1 MLKLIIK
8 ERDNII
14 DELDREL
21 LFENNEEG
29 SKKGGSDNSLV
40 NEGAK
45 SLNRYQMV
53 RHSSEIPN
61 FH

>member
-1 MLKLIIK
+1 MLKLVIK

-29 SKKGGSDNSLV
+29 SKKGGSENSLV
-40 NEGAK
+40 NEGGK

-53 RHSSEIPN
+53 RPSSEIPN

>member
-1 MLKLIIK
+1 MLKLVIK

-21 LFENNEEG
+21 LFENNEEE

-40 NEGAK
+40 N
-45 SLNRYQMV
+45 
-53 RHSSEIPN
+53 
-61 FH
+61 